1 MPSKV
6 ELLSAWHRKNGVRPQ
21 DLLLASM
28 SEVYEFREFKKSEI
42 WTAGIET
49 RNSPNQALA
58 ADAKGRA
65 AEAQRIRQKIQ
76 MW

>member
-1 MPSKV
+1 
-6 ELLSAWHRKNGVRPQ
+6 
-21 DLLLASM
+21 M

-76 MW
+76 VW